1 MFAEGDG
8 KGTARMERLGAEE
21 SGTEQARR
29 TDGSGPK
36 QAAAAPAGS
45 EAADAAEAPE
55 APVKPEAVVAAE
67 EMDKPEALRRLE
79 AAEAP
84 EAMST
89 PAATDIS
96 EAPEAWRQPEA
107 AETAPA
113 VRIAV
118 RALAEYACRSGS
130 IETGFRS
137 LTSLTEGTRIHKAVQ
152 AEYGE
157 GSEREVFLRMELAL
171 GGVEWTVEGRCDGLL
186 AAEGG
191 PVIDEIK
198 STSGRLEDLGGE
210 GHRVHWMQAR
220 GYAYIYAM
228 QQGLERMDVQL
239 TYVQADSGAVFRIRR
254 SFGLNELREGMFWML
269 EQYAPFARMLRR
281 HRLERNASLER
292 LEFPFQGFRPGQRK
306 LSAAVYKTLEDKG
319 GLFAKA
325 PTGIGKTMSVLWP
338 AVRALGTGAASR
350 LFYLTAR
357 TTTRT
362 AAEDAVRRME
372 EQGLKLHAVTLT
384 AKEKICLQE
393 TVSCRK
399 EDCPFADGYY
409 DRINGAVLDLMEH
422 ETLMTRE
429 VIERY
434 ALKHRVCPFEFS
446 LEAAYASDAVICDYN
461 YIYDPKVS
469 LKRFLAEQA
478 KGTALLV
485 DEAHNLPDRARSMY
499 SAELDKA
506 PFLALQR
513 AYKGLSA
520 GLSAAAKGVNAAFIA
535 LRKEAEAGAAAG
547 EGGLRPAGPGAYVSE
562 APPQQL
568 LESVHAFIAQAE
580 PHLAAGG
587 DEGGAETAALLLEAY
602 WAAKAFAAAGEWM
615 DERFVAMAELAR
627 GGVKARIMCLDPSR
641 LLQQTGKA
649 YGGRVFFSATLSPLP
664 FYMDQLGAMEEDR
677 SLTLPSPFGREQ
689 LEVRLVPLSTRYA
702 DRGATLKPLARLL
715 LEAVREK
722 GGNWL
727 AFFPSYAYMNALYE
741 QLLLELN
748 PGSAAALPDGAEAGE
763 AGADCVKA
771 SGTNPAEGSS
781 EQEEASGGKS
791 PSGQEEAS
799 GDKGAV
805 LHAEGEAAD
814 AREPAEE
821 ALFPARAGSGGKERG
836 LRLRLQ
842 RPDMDEEARDRFLA
856 AYQPPEPGGDALL
869 GMAVMGGIF
878 SEGVDLAGERLEGVA
893 VIGVGL
899 PQLGPERDLLAAYE
913 KKQGRSGFDY
923 AYVYPGISKVL
934 QAGGRLIRS
943 ESDTGVLLL
952 VDDRYMQPRYQ
963 RLLPEEW
970 RREGEA

>member
-1 MFAEGDG
+1 
-8 KGTARMERLGAEE
+8 MERLEAEE
-21 SGTEQARR
+21 SGAEQARG
-29 TDGSGPK
+29 TDAGGPK
-36 QAAAAPAGS
+36 QAAEASAGPN
-45 EAADAAEAPE
+45 AADSAAAPE
-55 APVKPEAVVAAE
+55 A
-67 EMDKPEALRRLE
+67 LGN
-79 AAEAP
+79 
-84 EAMST
+84 
-89 PAATDIS
+89 
-96 EAPEAWRQPEA
+96 PEA
-107 AETAPA
+107 AETAPT

-130 IETGFRS
+130 IEAGFRS

-157 GSEREVFLRMELAL
+157 GSQREVFLRMEMAL
-171 GGVEWTVEGRCDGLL
+171 GGVDWTVEGRCDGLL
-186 AAEGG
+186 AEEGG

-198 STSGRLEDLGGE
+198 STSGRLEDLGEE

-220 GYAYIYAM
+220 GYAYIYAV

-239 TYVQADSGAVFRIRR
+239 TYVQVDSGAASRIRR
-254 SFGLNELREGMFWML
+254 SFALDELREGMFWML

-292 LEFPFQGFRPGQRK
+292 LEFPFRGFRPGQRK

-338 AVRALGTGAASR
+338 AVRALGTGAAAR

-357 TTTRT
+357 TTTRA

-429 VIERY
+429 AIERY

-547 EGGLRPAGPGAYVSE
+547 GGGLRPAGPSAYVSE

-568 LESVHAFIAQAE
+568 LESVQAFIAQAE

-587 DEGGAETAALLLEAY
+587 DESGAENAAMLLEAY

-627 GGVKARIMCLDPSR
+627 GGVKARIMCLDPSH

-702 DRGATLKPLARLL
+702 DRGATLQPLARLL

-727 AFFPSYAYMNALYE
+727 AFFPSYAYMNAVYG

-748 PGSAAALPDGAEAGE
+748 CGSSDALHATDKPAGAGE
-763 AGADCVKA
+763 PADAGEPAGA
-771 SGTNPAEGSS
+771 G
-781 EQEEASGGKS
+781 
-791 PSGQEEAS
+791 
-799 GDKGAV
+799 
-805 LHAEGEAAD
+805 
-814 AREPAEE
+814 EPAEE
-821 ALFPARAGSGGKERG
+821 ALFPARLESQGKERG

-856 AYQPPEPGGDALL
+856 AYQPPKPGGDALL

-970 RREGEA
+970 RREGEE

>member
-1 MFAEGDG
+1 M
-8 KGTARMERLGAEE
+8 
-21 SGTEQARR
+21 
-29 TDGSGPK
+29 
-36 QAAAAPAGS
+36 
-45 EAADAAEAPE
+45 
-55 APVKPEAVVAAE
+55 
-67 EMDKPEALRRLE
+67 PEALGKPEE
-79 AAEAP
+79 A
-84 EAMST
+84 
-89 PAATDIS
+89 
-96 EAPEAWRQPEA
+96 Q
-107 AETAPA
+107 TAPA

-130 IETGFRS
+130 IEAGFRS
-137 LTSLTEGTRIHKAVQ
+137 LTSLTEGTRIHKEVQ

-157 GSEREVFLRMELAL
+157 GSEREVFLRMEMAL
-171 GGVEWTVEGRCDGLL
+171 GGVDWTVEGRCDGLL
-186 AAEGG
+186 AEEGG

-198 STSGRLEDLGGE
+198 STSGRLEDLGEE

-220 GYAYIYAM
+220 GYAYIYAV

-239 TYVQADSGAVFRIRR
+239 TYVQVDSGAVSRIRR
-254 SFGLNELREGMFWML
+254 SFALDELREGMVWML

-292 LEFPFQGFRPGQRK
+292 LEFPFRGFRPGQRK

-357 TTTRT
+357 TTTRA

-409 DRINGAVLDLMEH
+409 DRINGAMLDLMEH

-429 VIERY
+429 AIERY

-547 EGGLRPAGPGAYVSE
+547 GGGLRPAGPGAYVSE

-587 DEGGAETAALLLEAY
+587 DESGAENAAMLLEAY

-627 GGVKARIMCLDPSR
+627 GGVKARIMCLDPSH

-702 DRGATLKPLARLL
+702 DRGATLQPLARLL
-715 LEAVREK
+715 LDAVREK

-727 AFFPSYAYMNALYE
+727 AFFPSYAYMNAVYG

-748 PGSAAALPDGAEAGE
+748 S
-763 AGADCVKA
+763 
-771 SGTNPAEGSS
+771 GSS
-781 EQEEASGGKS
+781 DA
-791 PSGQEEAS
+791 
-799 GDKGAV
+799 
-805 LHAEGEAAD
+805 LHASEEVAD
-814 AREPAEE
+814 AGEPAEE
-821 ALFPARAGSGGKERG
+821 MLFPAHAGNQGEKRG

-856 AYQPPEPGGDALL
+856 AYQPPEPGSDALL

-952 VDDRYMQPRYQ
+952 VDDRYLQPRYQ

-970 RREGEA
+970 RSEGAD